1 MKSTLRALSLMFERV
16 RRCGG
21 VTLADMDSHIDDG
34 LDLVVAYRT
43 LAEHGILDAYGHVS
57 MRSRVRPDRFFLS
70 RALAPELVTIDD
82 ILEFDLDSE
91 AIDRQGR
98 ELYSERY
105 IHGEMYRSRP
115 DVNAVVHNH
124 SPTIVPFSITPDVKI
139 RPLTAVTSFI
149 GMGVPTF
156 EIRDFQM
163 GSDMRIITNE
173 LGRNLASVVGDKPA
187 ALMRGHGAV
196 VVAADI
202 ATVVARSIYLE
213 LAAQQLMQAMQ
224 MAGPGGRVITL
235 DDAEVA
241 AVQKRQEFSRPWLLF
256 RTKALER
263 IAAQAAEH
271 AVPQPKT

>member
-1 MKSTLRALSLMFERV
+1 MAT
-16 RRCGG
+16 
-21 VTLADMDSHIDDG
+21 HIDDG

-57 MRSRVRPDRFFLS
+57 MRSPERPDRFLLS
-70 RALAPELVTIDD
+70 RALAPELVTLDD
-82 ILEFDLDSE
+82 IMEFDLDSE
-91 AIDRQGR
+91 PIDRQGR
-98 ELYSERY
+98 ELYAERY
-105 IHGEMYRSRP
+105 IHGELFRTRP

-124 SPTIVPFSITPDVKI
+124 SPTIVPFS
-139 RPLTAVTSFI
+139 AVSSFI
-149 GMGVPTF
+149 GLGVPTF

-173 LGRNLASVVGDKPA
+173 LGRNLAGVVADKPA

-202 ATVVARSIYLE
+202 ATVVARCIYLE
-213 LAAQQLMQAMQ
+213 LAARQLLAAMQ
-224 MAGPGGRVITL
+224 MAGPGGRVIAL

-256 RTKALER
+256 RRKALAR
-263 IAAQAAEH
+263 MAAETAELGRDELGGRH
-271 AVPQPKT
+271 GA

>member
-1 MKSTLRALSLMFERV
+1 
-16 RRCGG
+16 
-21 VTLADMDSHIDDG
+21 MDTHVDDG

-57 MRSRVRPDRFFLS
+57 MRSPARPDRYFLS

-82 ILEFDLDSE
+82 IMEFTLDSE
-91 AIDRQGR
+91 PVDGQGR
-98 ELYSERY
+98 ALYSERF

-124 SPTIVPFSITPDVKI
+124 SPTVVPFSITPDVVLK
-139 RPLTAVTSFI
+139 PLSAVTSFI
-149 GMGVPTF
+149 GLGVPTF
-156 EIRDFQM
+156 EIRDFQI
-163 GSDMRIITNE
+163 GSDMRILSPQ
-173 LGRNLASVVGDKPA
+173 LGVALAGVVGDKPA

-213 LAAQQLMQAMQ
+213 LAAKQLQQAMW

-241 AVQKRQEFSRPWLLF
+241 AVQKRQEFGRPWLLY
-256 RTKALER
+256 RTKALNK
-263 IAAQAAEH
+263 IAAQADEH
-271 AVPQPKT
+271 APK

>member
-1 MKSTLRALSLMFERV
+1 
-16 RRCGG
+16 
-21 VTLADMDSHIDDG
+21 MDAQIDDR

-57 MRSRVRPDRFFLS
+57 VRCRDRPDRFLLS
-70 RALAPELVTIDD
+70 RAIAPEMVTVDD
-82 ILEFDLDSE
+82 IMEFDLDSE
-91 AIDRQGR
+91 PLDRQGR
-98 ELYSERY
+98 ELYAERY
-105 IHGEMYRSRP
+105 IHGELYRTRL

-124 SPTIVPFSITPDVKI
+124 SPTIVPFSITPDVKLK
-139 RPLTAVTSFI
+139 PLSAVTSFI

-156 EIRDFQM
+156 EIRDFQL

-173 LGRNLASVVGDKPA
+173 LGRNLAGIVSDKPA

-213 LAAQQLMQAMQ
+213 LAAEQLLKAMQ

-235 DDAEVA
+235 DDSEVA

-256 RTKALER
+256 RTKALAR
-263 IAAQAAEH
+263 MAAE
-271 AVPQPKT
+271 AAKGR

>member
-1 MKSTLRALSLMFERV
+1 MHDA
-16 RRCGG
+16 
-21 VTLADMDSHIDDG
+21 

-57 MRSRVRPDRFFLS
+57 MRSPARPDRYLLS
-70 RALAPELVTIDD
+70 RALAPELVMLDD
-82 ILEFDLDSE
+82 IMEFTLESEPLDP
-91 AIDRQGR
+91 QGR
-98 ELYSERY
+98 ELYSERF
-105 IHGEMYRSRP
+105 IHGELYRSRP

-149 GMGVPTF
+149 GLGVPTF

-163 GSDMRIITNE
+163 GSDMRILTNE
-173 LGRNLASVVGDKPA
+173 LGRNLASVVSDKPA

-196 VVAADI
+196 VVAPDI

-213 LAAQQLMQAMQ
+213 LAAQQLLQAMM

-241 AVQKRQEFSRPWLLF
+241 AVQARQEFSRPWLLY
-256 RTKALER
+256 RTKALNR
-263 IAAQAAEH
+263 IAAEAAEH
-271 AVPQPKT
+271 SAP

>member
-1 MKSTLRALSLMFERV
+1 
-16 RRCGG
+16 
-21 VTLADMDSHIDDG
+21 MDTHVDDG

-57 MRSRVRPDRFFLS
+57 MRCRAHPDHFLLS

-82 ILEFDLDSE
+82 ILEFTLDSE
-91 AIDRQGR
+91 PVDGGGR

-105 IHGEMYRSRP
+105 IHGELYRSRP
-115 DVNAVVHNH
+115 DVNAIVHNH
-124 SPTIVPFSITPDVKI
+124 SPTIVPFSITPDVTIK
-139 RPLTAVTSFI
+139 PLSAVTSFI
-149 GMGVPTF
+149 GLGVPTF
-156 EIRDFQM
+156 EIRDFQL

-173 LGRNLASVVGDKPA
+173 LGRNLASVVADKPA

-213 LAAQQLMQAMQ
+213 LAAQQLLQAMQ

-256 RTKALER
+256 RTKALAR
-263 IAAQAAEH
+263 IAAEAAEH
-271 AVPQPKT
+271 SPPRDYT